1 MTQYN
6 VLLSGV
12 GGQGLML
19 LSQVMGDACVR
30 SSVKVVVGAQ
40 HGLAQRSGSISAHVR
55 IGDAYS
61 PLIPYGT
68 ADLIIA
74 MEATEALRYVEFL
87 KRGGTVV
94 MNNRIMHPPLE
105 TAPIVKNRQEKR
117 IYVTLEQVKEQLDKV
132 AGKVITIDAEKVA
145 AEAGNP
151 RTENIVL
158 LGSASALG
166 GFPLRANSLKES
178 LKRVVPERAV
188 EANLKAF
195 DLGRK
200 ATEAKHAQ
208 DSELHLN
215 WE

>member
-6 VLLSGV
+6 ILLAGV

-19 LSQVMGDACVR
+19 LSQVMGDACTK
-30 SSVKVVVGAQ
+30 SGVKVVVGAQ

-74 MEATEALRYVEFL
+74 MEATEALRYIEFL
-87 KRGGTVV
+87 KQGGTVI
-94 MNNRIMHPPLE
+94 MNSRIMHPPLE
-105 TAPIVKNRQEKR
+105 TAPIVKNRQELR
-117 IYVTLEQVKEQLDKV
+117 MYVTLEQVKEQLSKV
-132 AGKVITIDAEKVA
+132 VGNVISIDAEKVA
-145 AEAGNP
+145 VEVGNP
-151 RTENIVL
+151 RTENVVL
-158 LGSASALG
+158 LGVASALI
-166 GFPLRANSLKES
+166 GFPVKIEPLKES
-178 LKRVVPERAV
+178 VRRVVPERAV

-200 ATEAKHAQ
+200 AAEG
-208 DSELHLN
+208 
-215 WE
+215 

>member
-1 MTQYN
+1 MTHYN
-6 VLLSGV
+6 ILLAGV

-19 LSQVMGDACVR
+19 LSQVMGDACTR
-30 SSVKVVVGAQ
+30 SGVKVVVGAQ

-74 MEATEALRYVEFL
+74 MDAMEALRYVEYL
-87 KRGGTVV
+87 KQGGTVV
-94 MNNRIMHPPLE
+94 MNSRITHPPLE

-117 IYVTLEQVKEQLDKV
+117 IYITLEQVEEQLGKV
-132 AGKVITIDAEKVA
+132 AGKIIAIDAKNVA
-145 AEAGNP
+145 AQAGNP

-158 LGSASALG
+158 LGAASALS
-166 GFPLRANSLKES
+166 GFPILAEPLKES
-178 LKRVVPERAV
+178 VKRVVPESAV

-195 DLGRK
+195 SLGQK
-200 ATEAKHAQ
+200 AV
-208 DSELHLN
+208 
-215 WE
+215 